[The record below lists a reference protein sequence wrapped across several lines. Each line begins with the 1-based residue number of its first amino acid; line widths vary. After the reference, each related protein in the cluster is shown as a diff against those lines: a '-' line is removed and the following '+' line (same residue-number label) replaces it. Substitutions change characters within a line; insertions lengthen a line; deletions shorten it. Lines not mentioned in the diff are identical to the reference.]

1 MQQASKFFE
10 LHCGVTPSDLE
21 KYLAAALSASGEY
34 ADLYFEHR
42 STTSINLD
50 ESLIRGATQGVSMG
64 CGVRVISGERT
75 GYAYTDELSSDRILQ
90 AARVAAHISS
100 GPARVSTVGLSE
112 VALPRSL
119 YPVVSAPTDVE
130 LASKID
136 LAFRAD
142 RAARAY
148 DPRICQVRVGYS
160 DEARYVLNVNSEGGM
175 TGDYQPLTVLYVFC
189 LAQDNGQT
197 QKGFAGG
204 GGRVELGFFSEEK
217 SPEHFAREAA
227 RQAIAQL
234 TAVDAPAGEM
244 EVVLGPG
251 WPGVLLH
258 EAVGH
263 GLEADF
269 NRKKT
274 SAFSGL
280 IGQRVASELCTVVD
294 DGTIPNRRGSLNV
307 DDEGTPT
314 SQTVLIENGILKGYL
329 QDKLSARL
337 TKASLTGNGRRES
350 YAHIPMPRMTNTYML
365 AGDLEPSEIIRSVK
379 KGLYAGNFSGGQVDI
394 TNGKFVFTASEAF
407 LIEDGKLTRPV
418 RNATLI
424 GDGPTVLKHVSMVGN
439 DLGLDEGIGTCGKDG
454 QSVPVG
460 VGIPTIKVDRLTVGG
475 TS

>member
-10 LHCGVTPSDLE
+10 QRCGVSSTDLE
-21 KYLAAALSASGEY
+21 KYLAAALAAGGEY

-42 STTSINLD
+42 TTTSISLD
-50 ESLIRGATQGVSMG
+50 ESLIKGATQGVSMG

-75 GYAYTDELSSDRILQ
+75 GYAYTDDLARDKILQ
-90 AARVAAHISS
+90 AARIAAHIAS
-100 GPARVSTVGLSE
+100 GPARVSTVGLAE
-112 VALPRSL
+112 LKLPHSL
-119 YPVVSAPTDVE
+119 YPVLQAPTDVE
-130 LASKID
+130 LASKLQ
-136 LAFRAD
+136 LAMRAD
-142 RAARAY
+142 SAARSY
-148 DPRICQVRVGYS
+148 DPRISQVRAGYT
-160 DEARYVLNVNSEGGM
+160 DEVRYVLNVHSDGGIA
-175 TGDYQPLTVLYVFC
+175 GDYQPLTLLYVFC
-189 LAQDNGQT
+189 LAQENGQV
-197 QKGFAGG
+197 QRGFAGG
-204 GGRVELGFFSEEK
+204 GGRVDLQFFLADK
-217 SPEHFAREAA
+217 PPEYYARDAA
-227 RQAIAQL
+227 RQAIEQL

-251 WPGVLLH
+251 KPGVLLH

-263 GLEADF
+263 GLESDF

-280 IGQRVASELCTVVD
+280 IGQRVASPLCTVVD
-294 DGTIPNRRGSLNV
+294 DGTIPGQRGSLNV

-314 SQTVLIENGILKGYL
+314 SQTVLIEKGILKGYL

-337 TKASLTGNGRRES
+337 TRASLTGNGRRES

-365 AGDLEPSEIIRSVK
+365 AGDSDPADIIRSVK

-424 GDGPTVLKHVSMVGN
+424 GDGPTVLRHVSMVGN
-439 DLGLDEGIGTCGKDG
+439 DLALDEGTGTCGKNG
-454 QSVPVG
+454 QSVPVN
-460 VGIPTIKVDRLTVGG
+460 VGMPTIKVDRLTVGG
-475 TS
+475 TG